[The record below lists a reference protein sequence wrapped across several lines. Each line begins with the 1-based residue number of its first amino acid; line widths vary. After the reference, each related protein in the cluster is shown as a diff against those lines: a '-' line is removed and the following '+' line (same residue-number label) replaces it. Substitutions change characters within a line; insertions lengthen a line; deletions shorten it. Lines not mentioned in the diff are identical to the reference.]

1 MTYNYYSWVT
11 PPSEENKQEWKVFL
25 ALGEVLIKLMETND
39 FNIVNGDEIENFF
52 LNCVSKRP
60 SDCNTDTQGF
70 SFKPKIKPKL
80 KRDEESCPL
89 SREEELL
96 HLLKSPNLFSFLGI
110 ETPFSA
116 KAILAYLCALYIKMR
131 VIPTF
136 SDIYKLF
143 RIIGIEV
150 EDFKKEGDCLMEYVY
165 KKEYLACKAEEPNP
179 PLFFLSPM
187 GFRNLLGIQIREDFK
202 DTLELPDPLLRKFHK
217 EAKKNKRSNDAVVSS
232 ISLNDVV
239 LDEEAKTKI
248 YYLIKAAKKDSQF
261 VFKLLFS
268 GPPGTGKTYTAK
280 AIAGELNKKLFI
292 LDLSQTLNMFV
303 GETEKSLSA
312 LFSEAEETNGI
323 ILIDEADSLL
333 KERKTTFQRWEST
346 EVNHILK
353 LLEETKSPVILCTNL
368 YESLDD
374 ALLRRIDE
382 IVDFKIPDKIAR
394 ALIWEKEIEKNG
406 ISSLNLNIDE
416 LTEIELSGG
425 LISNV
430 AKKAKIMMIAFEG
443 ERIIDTSEVKLFAL
457 DEKSKMGKDFFNKK
471 ICGFKV

>member
-1 MTYNYYSWVT
+1 
-11 PPSEENKQEWKVFL
+11 
-25 ALGEVLIKLMETND
+25 
-39 FNIVNGDEIENFF
+39 
-52 LNCVSKRP
+52 
-60 SDCNTDTQGF
+60 
-70 SFKPKIKPKL
+70 
-80 KRDEESCPL
+80 
-89 SREEELL
+89 
-96 HLLKSPNLFSFLGI
+96 
-110 ETPFSA
+110 
-116 KAILAYLCALYIKMR
+116 
-131 VIPTF
+131 
-136 SDIYKLF
+136 
-143 RIIGIEV
+143 
-150 EDFKKEGDCLMEYVY
+150 
-165 KKEYLACKAEEPNP
+165 
-179 PLFFLSPM
+179 M

-292 LDLSQTLNMFV
+292 LDLSKTLNMFV